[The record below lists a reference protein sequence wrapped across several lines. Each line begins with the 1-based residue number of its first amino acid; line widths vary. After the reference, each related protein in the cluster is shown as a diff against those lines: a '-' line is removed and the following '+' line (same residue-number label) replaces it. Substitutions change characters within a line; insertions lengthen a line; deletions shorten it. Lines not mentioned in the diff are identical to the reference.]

1 MRYLIIKLLFFILF
15 AYAQIV
21 FAESKNEECA
31 KILRSIIMDTQLTE
45 QDKLNK
51 WKNYEQTC
59 SKDSFY
65 YIGQSQIY
73 ALQDTGHA
81 INYINKLLKEGTIS
95 YTKDILF
102 HIGIHADVAY
112 AFKKDNQALAV
123 LTGFADILI
132 NDYKESAT
140 GFFLK
145 GCYFFHKNDF
155 DKAEEYYKKAKELG
169 KTNND
174 NFFQTITIRDLTIK
188 RAAIMFYRQN
198 EFKFCIGF
206 YKKALELD
214 EFGTLADSFASNA
227 VTRALIKIG
236 NCKDARKLMDL
247 RKELFPQIAKSKNFI
262 ELEKEYSKACK
273 K

>member
-1 MRYLIIKLLFFILF
+1 MGERDAIRILCIFINHLNI
-15 AYAQIV
+15 QHI
-21 FAESKNEECA
+21 AEALYSLSPNRSKRDQHRE
-31 KILRSIIMDTQLTE
+31 LVT
-45 QDKLNK
+45 
-51 WKNYEQTC
+51 
-59 SKDSFY
+59 SKPN
-65 YIGQSQIY
+65 I
-73 ALQDTGHA
+73 
-81 INYINKLLKEGTIS
+81 
-95 YTKDILF
+95 TKDILF

-198 EFKFCIGF
+198 EFNFCIGF

-247 RKELFPQIAKSKNFI
+247 RQELFPQITKGKDFI
-262 ELEKEYSKACK
+262 ELEQEYSKACK

>member
-1 MRYLIIKLLFFILF
+1 MRYSIIKLLFFVLL
-15 AYAQIV
+15 AYTQIV
-21 FAESKNEECA
+21 LAESNDEKCSE
-31 KILRSIIMDTQLTE
+31 ILGSIIVDTQLQTE
-45 QDKLNK
+45 EQLNK

-81 INYINKLLKEGTIS
+81 VNYINKLLKEGTIS

-102 HIGIHADVAY
+102 LLGIYADTVY
-112 AFKKDNQALAV
+112 AFKKDNEALEV

-132 NDYKESAT
+132 NDYKNSAT

-174 NFFQTITIRDLTIK
+174 KLFQTITIRDLTIR
-188 RAAIMFYRQN
+188 RAAIIFYRQN

-214 EFGTLADSFASNA
+214 EFGTLDDSFASNA
-227 VTRALIKIG
+227 ATRALIKIG
-236 NCKDARKLMDL
+236 NCSKAKELMEL
-247 RKELFPQIAKSKNFI
+247 RKTLFPQIAKGKNFI
-262 ELEKEYSKACK
+262 ELEQEYSQTCAK
-273 K
+273 